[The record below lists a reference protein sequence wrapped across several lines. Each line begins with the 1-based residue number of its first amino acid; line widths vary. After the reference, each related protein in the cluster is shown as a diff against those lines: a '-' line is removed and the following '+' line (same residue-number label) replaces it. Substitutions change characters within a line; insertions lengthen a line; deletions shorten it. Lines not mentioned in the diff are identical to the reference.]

1 MKVLI
6 VTLLIVLIDQVSK
19 LFVRGI
25 SLPSIGIDWQG
36 LSHGQR
42 NPVWG
47 DVFNITYVENPG
59 IAFGINPGP
68 DFKTLVSIL
77 TLAASIGLF
86 IYLYVI
92 RSQKFSSR
100 LAVALILG
108 GAIGNLIDRTFYGLL
123 FGYGPLFHGSVVDF
137 FDIRIIELFL
147 FNSTIGTYIFNIAD
161 AAVSIG
167 VVILLV
173 SLRKPAEENIAI
185 TESNIVT
192 ENQD

>member
-1 MKVLI
+1 MS

-25 SLPSIGIDWQG
+25 SIPSIGIHWQG

-47 DVFNITYVENPG
+47 DVFNITFVENPG
-59 IAFGINPGP
+59 IAFGINPGT
-68 DFKTLVSIL
+68 DLKTVISIL
-77 TLAASIGLF
+77 TLAACIGLF
-86 IYLYVI
+86 VYLYVI
-92 RSQKFSSR
+92 RAHKFSSR
-100 LAVALILG
+100 LAIALILG

-123 FGYGPLFHGSVVDF
+123 FNYTPLFHGSVVDF
-137 FDIRIIELFL
+137 FDIRIFELFL
-147 FNSTIGTYIFNIAD
+147 FNNTIGTYIFNIAD
-161 AAVSIG
+161 AAVSLG

-173 SLRKPAEENIAI
+173 SMRKPAEEKISVD
-185 TESNIVT
+185 ESNIVT